1 MSEAA
6 KGILAMVVACTVW
19 GLSALF
25 YKLLVH
31 VPPLEI
37 LAHRTLWSLVFF
49 AAVLL
54 VQGRLAILFR
64 SLSSW
69 RSGALLGFGAL
80 MISTNWFFYIS
91 SVQIGK
97 VIEASMAYYI
107 FPLASV
113 LLGRIIF
120 GERLGR
126 TQVLAVGLAALGV
139 VVLTLGL
146 GVAPWIALVMA
157 FTFGLYGVAK
167 KVLTVGPVVSVT
179 AEVLLLS
186 PIAMLVLWQVHSA
199 GQGAFGADAGD
210 SVLLAL
216 SGLLTAIPL
225 ILFSYAT
232 RRVSLATVGLVQYL
246 NPTLQFLCATLI
258 FREPFSFWHSV
269 AFGMIWLALA
279 LYTAAGLRQDRR
291 VSRRQESA

>member
-1 MSEAA
+1 MSEPA
-6 KGILAMVVACTVW
+6 KGILAMALACAVW
-19 GLSALF
+19 GFSPLF

-37 LAHRTLWSLVFF
+37 LAHRTIWSFVFF

-54 VQGRLAILFR
+54 LQGRLVVLAR
-64 SLSSW
+64 ALSSW
-69 RSGALLGFGAL
+69 RSAAVLGFAAL

-91 SVQIGK
+91 SVQLDK

-107 FPLASV
+107 FPLVSV
-113 LLGRIIF
+113 LLGALVFR
-120 GERLGR
+120 ERLGR
-126 TQVLAVGLAALGV
+126 TQLLAVALAALAV
-139 VVLTLGL
+139 IVLTAGL

-167 KVLTVGPVVSVT
+167 KSLELGPVVSVT

-186 PIAMLVLWQVHSA
+186 PIAVIVLWQVHA
-199 GQGAFGADAGD
+199 QGQGAFGSGLSD

-216 SGLLTAIPL
+216 SGLVTAIPL

-246 NPTLQFLCATLI
+246 NPTLQFFCATLI
-258 FREPFSFWHSV
+258 FREPFGFWHSL
-269 AFGMIWLALA
+269 AFAMIWTALA
-279 LYTAAGLRQDRR
+279 IYSAATLRQERR
-291 VSRRQESA
+291 RSSLSQRS